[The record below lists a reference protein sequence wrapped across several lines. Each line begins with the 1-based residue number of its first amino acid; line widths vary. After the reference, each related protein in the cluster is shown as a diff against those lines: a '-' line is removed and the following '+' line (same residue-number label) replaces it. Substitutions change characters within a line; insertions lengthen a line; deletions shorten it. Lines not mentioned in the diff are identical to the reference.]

1 MTLCI
6 KNARHLDAPV
16 DLLVRDGRVVT
27 MTPAGH
33 HDAPEG
39 SEIVQADGLLLMPSL
54 IDVQAHFRDPGLEYK
69 EDIVTGLTAA
79 ARGGFGTVMCMANTR
94 PVNDTASVTRYMLEK
109 ARTAYPHG
117 PRLVPVA
124 AATVGLAGKEM
135 APLGELKDAG
145 CVAVSNDGCPVTSA
159 EMMRRIMEYAADLG
173 MIVMDH
179 CEDPDLARGWVMNEG
194 PLSGELGV
202 KGQPPVGEAMQVARD
217 IMLAEYLNIPVH
229 IAHVS
234 AALSVDMLRWGKARG
249 VRVTAE
255 TCPHYLT
262 LDESALAGYNSNAK
276 VSPPLRRPEDR
287 EALRQAVKDGTLD
300 ILSTD
305 HAPHALHEKQHPLD
319 EAPKGFTGLD
329 LALPLTWDLVRQGI
343 LDEAT
348 LHDRWCYAPA
358 RIFGLPCNHFEPGDP
373 ADFFLFDPDQRWTVS
388 PESLYS
394 KSANTPFLGQEMRGR
409 VRHHWCAGVQLF

>member
-1 MTLCI
+1 
-6 KNARHLDAPV
+6 
-16 DLLVRDGRVVT
+16 
-27 MTPAGH
+27 
-33 HDAPEG
+33 
-39 SEIVQADGLLLMPSL
+39 
-54 IDVQAHFRDPGLEYK
+54 
-69 EDIVTGLTAA
+69 
-79 ARGGFGTVMCMANTR
+79 
-94 PVNDTASVTRYMLEK
+94 
-109 ARTAYPHG
+109 
-117 PRLVPVA
+117 
-124 AATVGLAGKEM
+124 M

-159 EMMRRIMEYAADLG
+159 EMMRRIMEYAADLN

-194 PLSGELGV
+194 VLSGELGV
-202 KGQPPVGEAMQVARD
+202 KGQPPAGEAMQVARD
-217 IMLAEYLNIPVH
+217 IMLAEYLNVPVH
-229 IAHVS
+229 ISHVS

-287 EALRQAVKDGTLD
+287 EALRQAVKEGILD
-300 ILSTD
+300 VLSTD

-329 LALPLTWDLVRQGI
+329 LALPLTWQLVRV

-348 LHDRWCYAPA
+348 LHERWCYAPA

-373 ADFFLFDPDQRWTVS
+373 ADFFLFDPEERWTVS
-388 PESLYS
+388 PETLYS
-394 KSANTPFLGQEMRGR
+394 KSANTPFLGQEVQGR
-409 VRHHWCAGVQLF
+409 VRHHWCSGVQLF